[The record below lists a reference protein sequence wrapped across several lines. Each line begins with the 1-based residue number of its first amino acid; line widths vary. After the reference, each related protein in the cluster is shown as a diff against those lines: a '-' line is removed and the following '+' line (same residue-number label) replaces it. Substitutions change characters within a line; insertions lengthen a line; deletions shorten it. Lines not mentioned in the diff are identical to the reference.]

1 VYVRFHV
8 RYEDEVADIRQE
20 VHNWSDRYGVR
31 YSSKLI
37 KNHLRFG
44 FDHNEHF
51 TLFSMTW
58 NPANLELRPW
68 LKFEIINIANE
79 RY

>member
-1 VYVRFHV
+1 MYLRFHV
-8 RYEDEVADIRQE
+8 RYEDEIVDIRQE
-20 VHNWSDRYGVR
+20 VQDWSTRYGIR

-44 FDHNEHF
+44 FDHDEHF

-58 NPANLELRPW
+58 NPSNPELRPW

>member
-1 VYVRFHV
+1 MYLRFQV

-20 VHNWSDRYGVR
+20 VHNWASRYGVR

-44 FDHNEHF
+44 FDHDKQF
-51 TLFSMTW
+51 SLFAMTW
-58 NPANLELRPW
+58 NPSNPELRPW
-68 LKFEIINIANE
+68 LKYQIIDVQNE

>member
-1 VYVRFHV
+1 MYLRFHV
-8 RYEDEVADIRQE
+8 RYEDEVVDIRQE
-20 VHNWSDRYGVR
+20 IHNWADRHGVR

-44 FDHNEHF
+44 FDHDKHF
-51 TLFSMTW
+51 SLFAMTF
-58 NPANLELRPW
+58 NPLDIDKRPW
-68 LKFEIINIANE
+68 LQYQIINIQNE

>member
-1 VYVRFHV
+1 VYIRFHV

-20 VHNWSDRYGVR
+20 VHAWSDRYGVR

-44 FDHNEHF
+44 FDHDEHF

-58 NPANLELRPW
+58 NPANPELRPW
-68 LKFEIINIANE
+68 LKFEIINITNE

>member
-1 VYVRFHV
+1 MYLRFHV

-20 VHNWSDRYGVR
+20 IHNWADQYGVR

-44 FDHNEHF
+44 FDHDKHF
-51 TLFSMTW
+51 SLFALTW
-58 NPANLELRPW
+58 NPVEIEKRPW
-68 LKFEIINIANE
+68 LKYQIIDVTNE

>member
-1 VYVRFHV
+1 MYLRFQV

-20 VHNWSDRYGVR
+20 IQKWADQYGVR

-44 FDHNEHF
+44 FDHDKHF
-51 TLFSMTW
+51 SLFAMTF
-58 NPANLELRPW
+58 NPADKEKRRWLEYQII
-68 LKFEIINIANE
+68 EIQNE

>member
-1 VYVRFHV
+1 MYLRFNV
-8 RYEDEVADIRQE
+8 RYEDEVADIRHE
-20 VHNWSDRYGVR
+20 IHTWSERYGVR

-44 FDHNEHF
+44 FDRDEHF
-51 TLFSMTW
+51 SLFAMTW
-58 NPANLELRPW
+58 NPVELDKRLW
-68 LKFEIINIANE
+68 LKYQIIDVTNE

>member
-1 VYVRFHV
+1 VYLRFHV
-8 RYEDEVADIRQE
+8 RLEDEVIDIRQE
-20 VHNWSDRYGVR
+20 VYNWAQRYSIR

-44 FDHNEHF
+44 FDHDEHF

-58 NPANLELRPW
+58 NPVGIELRPW
-68 LKFEIINIANE
+68 LNYQIINIANE

>member
-1 VYVRFHV
+1 VYLRFHV

-20 VHNWSDRYGVR
+20 VHIWANRYGVR

-44 FDHNEHF
+44 FDKDEYF
-51 TLFSMTW
+51 SLFAMTW
-58 NPANLELRPW
+58 NPVDQDHRPW
-68 LKFEIINIANE
+68 LSYQIIDVANE